1 MFAEVLRGKP
11 TIHFNNNLEDAQKL
25 TSLAK
30 KYFGTF
36 TVSDN
41 HLSKVNFDWGTKRVD
56 EEPRLLSKI
65 SWFFYEVIRHSALLH
80 EYWHNP
86 SLPYSLPAYSYC
98 SHLNS
103 PSQSVLFYVHR

>member
-65 SWFFYEVIRHSALLH
+65 SWFFLKKLYATLL
-80 EYWHNP
+80 YCMNTGIIP
-86 SLPYSLPAYSYC
+86 LSLIPFQLILIAAI
-98 SHLNS
+98 
-103 PSQSVLFYVHR
+103 